1 MRNNLQLVAENALA
15 GLRVALV
22 VDGLH
27 DGGKV
32 ILADLVRAKVPVELS
47 AGRVAVVGVV
57 GGISVTFGRI
67 SAAFPGDPDIVALI
81 ENASGQ
87 RSDSRCPRVHPIFA
101 RAKLSVPEEHWA
113 KVVRKDRAI
122 VVAADAS
129 DGEFVAVGGGYLVGL
144 PKSIEALVE
153 HLQGKWPKFLT
164 VGLCCLHSLLDAVAG
179 GVEIASSCD

>member
-1 MRNNLQLVAENALA
+1 MA
-15 GLRVALV
+15 GLRAALV

-32 ILADLVRAKVPVELS
+32 IFADLVRAKVPVELS

-57 GGISVTFGRI
+57 CGICVTFGRI
-67 SAAFPGDPDIVALI
+67 SAAFPSDPDVVALI

-87 RSDSRCPRVHPIFA
+87 RANRRRPRVHPIFA
-101 RAKLSVPEEHWA
+101 RAKLTVPEEHRA
-113 KVVRKDRAI
+113 KVIRKDCAI

-129 DGEFVAVGGGYLVGL
+129 YGEFVAVGGGYFVGL

-153 HLQGKWPKFLT
+153 HL
-164 VGLCCLHSLLDAVAG
+164 
-179 GVEIASSCD
+179 